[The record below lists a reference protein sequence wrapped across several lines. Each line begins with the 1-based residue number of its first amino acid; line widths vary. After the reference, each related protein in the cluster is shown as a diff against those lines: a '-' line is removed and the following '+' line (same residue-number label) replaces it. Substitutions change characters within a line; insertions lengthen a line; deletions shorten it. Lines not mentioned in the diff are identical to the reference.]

1 MDQRIG
7 KILRYLADLKSILLA
22 FGIFNFIIIYKMDL
36 QITFTCAACPWYH
49 PWSNLNEPSILLV
62 ATLLLRLNCWWSNT
76 ASLLL
81 TSYLIGYFVHALM
94 RLDDPLTALWYDWKI
109 IRMYYPFLVGS
120 WDSQYLF
127 ALVVFGYALLSLRR
141 NLWSR

>member
-22 FGIFNFIIIYKMDL
+22 FGIFNFIIIYKMDS

-49 PWSNLNEPSILLV
+49 PWSYLNEPTILLV
-62 ATLLLRLNCWWSNT
+62 ATLFLRLNRWWSN
-76 ASLLL
+76 AFSLLL
-81 TSYLIGYFVHALM
+81 SGYLIGHFLRLLM
-94 RLDDPLTALWYDWKI
+94 IIEDPLTALWYDWRL
-109 IRMYYPFLVGS
+109 IRAYYPYIVGS

-127 ALVVFGYALLSLRR
+127 A
-141 NLWSR
+141 